1 MRGSEK
7 KQITVKHGPWASQ
20 SPLAMNSTWIDQSV
34 YRALDAA
41 VPQIR
46 VIILHKG
53 PQDQPLTCTLKTVSL
68 DDQPEFH
75 ALSYAWGDD
84 TDTGGIII
92 IDGQA
97 SPVAPCLAT
106 VLEHLRAHHYDFLRL
121 RSVPVWIDAICINQA
136 DPEERARQVA
146 LMSRIYR
153 QALRVLLWIGEG
165 DPFSDYA
172 LDRMGDAGFRASC
185 EELRASSRAPA
196 VDEVRVVVIIEENLE
211 NRQYWTRTWIL
222 QEVVLATRDPVM
234 LCGSRRMLWSWYM
247 GCKWALPW
255 DKSAHQ
261 SLWHVWDAVEGEVS
275 SYPDN
280 ERSTGSDV
288 HARMRQHYRE
298 AGSISLGD
306 ALTASVQLR
315 ATDPRD
321 RVYGVLGL
329 IPHRELLL
337 VDIDY
342 RKAAGQVFR
351 DTMAGLWTSGTDGLV
366 STIIPR
372 LIPFGREDGDLEVP
386 SWAPEL
392 TRQETTES
400 YSTSNL
406 MVQTR
411 PWRPVRRLEIR
422 VEGCIL
428 TINAILFDKVA
439 EAVELDFNHGWSDT
453 LYRGK
458 GPLEVDIE
466 PLQHM
471 ESMAEEVTSFP
482 IPASSCL
489 APFSALRNEIPI
501 WSALTS
507 GLENEPWSR
516 GEYASEHG
524 GWLPGGS
531 RDKSELWEI
540 LLGRRDI
547 PEGWKVSCSRELR
560 ENLPALEAAVLSP
573 LLHAIRRKIYRKKV
587 FFSRCGFLGVG
598 TKHIE
603 AGDVITFIVGMA
615 CMYML
620 RPFRDGY
627 RIVGFANV
635 SGLMDW
641 DDLDQALAASSLRE
655 EELKIY

>member
-1 MRGSEK
+1 MYHT
-7 KQITVKHGPWASQ
+7 QT
-20 SPLAMNSTWIDQSV
+20 NQSV
-34 YRALDAA
+34 YQALDAA
-41 VPQIR
+41 NSEIR

-53 PQDQPLTCTLKTVSL
+53 PRDQQLSCNLRTVSL

-75 ALSYAWGDD
+75 ALSYVWGDD
-84 TDTGGIII
+84 TDIGRIS

-97 SPVAPCLAT
+97 SPVAACLAT
-106 VLEHLRAHHYDFLRL
+106 VLEHLRAHHYDSLRL
-121 RSVPVWIDAICINQA
+121 HSTPLWIDAICINQA

-153 QALRVLLWIGEG
+153 QASRVLLWIGEG
-165 DPFSDYA
+165 DEFSDYA
-172 LDRMGDAGFRASC
+172 FDRIGDGGFRASC
-185 EELRASSRAPA
+185 EELQAGSRAPG
-196 VDEVRVVVIIEENLE
+196 VDEVRAMVVIEENLE
-211 NRQYWTRTWIL
+211 NREYWTRTWIL

-234 LCGSRRMLWSWYM
+234 LCGSRRVLWSWYAE
-247 GCKWALPW
+247 CRWALPW
-255 DKSAHQ
+255 DKSAYP
-261 SLWHVWDAVEGEVS
+261 SLAPVWDAVESEVPF
-275 SYPDN
+275 YPDDA
-280 ERSTGSDV
+280 RSTGSDV
-288 HARMRQHYRE
+288 HARMRHHYWE

-342 RKAAGQVFR
+342 RKTPEQVFR
-351 DTMAGLWTSGTDGLV
+351 DTMAGLWAPGADGLI
-366 STIIPR
+366 STVIPR
-372 LIPFGREDGDLEVP
+372 LIPFGREDAGSEVP

-392 TRQETTES
+392 TRHETTER

-411 PWRPVRRLEIR
+411 PWRPQRRPEIH
-422 VEGCIL
+422 VEGHIL

-439 EAVELDFNHGWSDT
+439 EVVELDFNHGWSET

-466 PLQHM
+466 PLQDL
-471 ESMAEEVTSFP
+471 EAMAQRVTSLA
-482 IPASSCL
+482 IPPSSRL
-489 APFSALRNEIPI
+489 APFSALRGKMPI

-516 GEYASEHG
+516 GEYGSAHH
-524 GWLPGGS
+524 GWLSGGG
-531 RDKSELWEI
+531 RDKSELWGI
-540 LLGRRDI
+540 LMDRQSI
-547 PEGWKVSCSRELR
+547 PEAWKASCSPELR
-560 ENLPALEAAVLSP
+560 DNLPALEAAVLAP
-573 LLHAIRRKIYRKKV
+573 LLHAIRRKVYRKKV
-587 FFSRCGFLGVG
+587 FFSECGFLGVG
-598 TKHIE
+598 TKDIE
-603 AGDVITFIVGMA
+603 SGDVITFIVGMT

-641 DDLDQALAASSLRE
+641 DDLDSAMAASSLCE
-655 EELKIY
+655 EALKIY